1 METTDYKP
9 DLELVTQAV
18 KNLGYTRICP
28 EALEEL
34 QQFTRLN
41 GWERVVEGT
50 QGFAMRQAYNRVMDG
65 FRALFA
71 PL

>member
-1 METTDYKP
+1 VEGIDYRP
-9 DLELVTQAV
+9 DLDLVTQAV
-18 KNLGYTRICP
+18 KNLGYTHICP

-34 QQFTRLN
+34 QEFTRLN

-50 QGFAMRQAYNRVMDG
+50 QGHAMRQAYNRVMDG
-65 FRALFA
+65 FRAMFA